1 MSSSTTDN
9 APIPSMNCPSC
20 RGPMKAEKFETHQKG
35 EITLDL
41 CFSCNAIWLDQM
53 ESTQLCPGAVIQLF
67 KLIHEHRDDGR
78 KVMADTMN
86 CARCPEPLKLV
97 HDLARGGRL
106 SYHRCPAGHGR
117 LTSFYQFLREK
128 QFVRNLTPVEITALK
143 AKVTQVRCSSCGGPV
158 DLERDTSCGYCRSP
172 ISILDAQAVEKALN
186 VLAEKE
192 HKRFSVDPAMLTDAI
207 METRRPHAR
216 ALHAE
221 GRVGNTWGQ
230 PRAWSDAGD
239 TVDLVADCIS
249 VISKIF
255 D

>member
-1 MSSSTTDN
+1 
-9 APIPSMNCPSC
+9 
-20 RGPMKAEKFETHQKG
+20 MKAEKFENHQKG

-41 CFSCNAIWLDQM
+41 CFSCNAIWFDQM
-53 ESTQLCPGAVIQLF
+53 ESTQLCPGAVVQLF
-67 KLIHEHRDDGR
+67 KLIHEHRNDAR
-78 KVMADTMN
+78 TVMADSMACT
-86 CARCPEPLKLV
+86 RCPEPLKLV
-97 HDLARGGRL
+97 NDLTLGGRI

-128 QFVRNLTPVEITALK
+128 QFVRILTPVEITVLK

-186 VLAEKE
+186 ILAEKE
-192 HKRFSVDPAMLTDAI
+192 HKRITVDPAMLTDA
-207 METRRPHAR
+207 MLETRMLRAR
-216 ALHAE
+216 AQYPD

-230 PRAWSDAGD
+230 PSAWSDAGN